1 MAVKVNKYN
10 ISEIVLANEI
20 IIDSEDIKEVGLT
33 NKELTL
39 VIPFN
44 KAKKYIDIEKLEEDL

>member
-1 MAVKVNKYN
+1 MAVKINKYK
-10 ISEIVLANEI
+10 ISEIIVADKVT
-20 IIDSEDIKEVGLT
+20 IDSEDIKEVGLT
-33 NKELTL
+33 NKDLTL

>member
-1 MAVKVNKYN
+1 MGVKINKYK
-10 ISEIVLANEI
+10 ISEIVADTI
-20 IIDSEDIKEVGLT
+20 TIDSEDIKEVGLT

-44 KAKKYIDIEKLEEDL
+44 KAKKYIDIEKLSDDI

>member
-1 MAVKVNKYN
+1 MGVKINKYK
-10 ISEIVLANEI
+10 ISEIVADTI
-20 IIDSEDIKEVGLT
+20 TIDSEDIKEVGLT
-33 NKELTL
+33 NKDLTL